1 MGEARVRL
9 ITVYLVTVFVGLL
22 VSYGIG
28 SFAEMWS
35 DMASLFA
42 FLGCF
47 FATLGFGWRLAVVLT

>member
-1 MGEARVRL
+1 MRL
-9 ITVYLVTVFVGLL
+9 ITLYLGIVFVGLL

-35 DMASLFA
+35 QTASLFA

-47 FATLGFGWRLAVVLT
+47 FATHWLGWRLAVVLT